1 MQGQSRLNVLSES
14 EYKYRLCLCF
24 RRFVA
29 VFLEFCGYLT
39 HASLC
44 DATNCTFPSSLVLGR
59 GSWRMYDAGHTRPEC
74 GHPRE
79 SSRQHY
85 CAECARS
92 STYSHNIKREPTHAY
107 VHACMLIYKAVSM
120 DWRTGDE
127 RKAENRPPRGCWGR
141 AIFARSCARTC
152 SPISSSSIEHVY
164 MKMHDTTT
172 SLFHR
177 PSAEFG
183 VGSMIMG

>member
-1 MQGQSRLNVLSES
+1 
-14 EYKYRLCLCF
+14 
-24 RRFVA
+24 
-29 VFLEFCGYLT
+29 
-39 HASLC
+39 
-44 DATNCTFPSSLVLGR
+44 
-59 GSWRMYDAGHTRPEC
+59 MYDAGHTRPEC

-152 SPISSSSIEHVY
+152 SPISSSSIELLY
-164 MKMHDTTT
+164 MNMHDNISANWRACMGALQT
-172 SLFHR
+172 SARANSDPQRVRRGLETPRLCVQTSARKQSPHAR
-177 PSAEFG
+177 TCANPS
-183 VGSMIMG
+183 V